1 MSTQVQACGMSLRDE
16 PGFPLVSIVMP
27 VMNEALFL
35 DAGLCAVQ
43 KQTFPGGSIE
53 IFVVD
58 GGSTDNTVACAEAFS
73 RKDKR
78 VRVISRGRLN
88 CPQAM
93 NAGIEQSRGKYVAKI
108 DGHGCVNERFI
119 ETAVAAMEA
128 NNGIHCVGGRI
139 VPITKTLAEKANS
152 IARFSPFGVGSGVYT
167 LEPKVQYVDT
177 VQCGVYRRD
186 ALVRA
191 GAFDPGLQFGED
203 EEVNYRITAQ
213 GGKIL
218 FHPEMVYQ
226 YCIRPSLKSLFRQ
239 YYGYGMARLKVL
251 RKFPAF
257 FRLKHIVPSA
267 LVLSV
272 ALSPI
277 WLLLPSPWG
286 VLAGVAPGLY
296 FCFIASASVYL
307 AARNRF
313 PALYRIAASLVALHY
328 GYGLGLLS
336 GVFSREN
343 RPSG

>member
-1 MSTQVQACGMSLRDE
+1 
-16 PGFPLVSIVMP
+16 MP

-35 DAGLCAVQ
+35 DAGLCAIQ
-43 KQTFPGGSIE
+43 NQTYPEGRME

-58 GGSTDNTVACAEAFS
+58 GGSTDNTVASAEAS
-73 RKDKR
+73 SKKDR
-78 VRVISRGRLN
+78 RIRVISRGRLN

-93 NAGIEQSRGKYVAKI
+93 NAGIDQSRGKYIAKI
-108 DGHGCVNERFI
+108 DGHGYVNERFI
-119 ETAVAAMEA
+119 EIAVAAMEA
-128 NNGIHCVGGRI
+128 DSGIHCVGGRI
-139 VPITKTLAEKANS
+139 VPITKTIAEKANS

-239 YYGYGMARLKVL
+239 YYGYGKARLKVL
-251 RKFPAF
+251 RKFPGF

-267 LVLSV
+267 VVLSV
-272 ALSPI
+272 TLSPL

-286 VLAGVAPGLY
+286 ILACVAPGLY
-296 FCFIASASVYL
+296 FCFIASGSIYL
-307 AARNRF
+307 AARNKF

-336 GVFSREN
+336 GFLSSEN
-343 RPSG
+343 RQNGNTPAE

>member
-1 MSTQVQACGMSLRDE
+1 
-16 PGFPLVSIVMP
+16 MP

-35 DAGLCAVQ
+35 DAGLCAIQ
-43 KQTFPGGSIE
+43 NQTYPEDRME

-58 GGSTDNTVACAEAFS
+58 GGSTDSTVACARAS
-73 RKDKR
+73 STKDKR
-78 VRVISRGRLN
+78 ICVISRGRLN

-93 NAGIEQSRGKYVAKI
+93 NAGIDQSRGNYVAKI
-108 DGHGCVNERFI
+108 DGHGFVNERFI

-128 NNGIHCVGGRI
+128 DSGIDCVGGRI
-139 VPITKTLAEKANS
+139 IPITKTLAEKANS

-226 YCIRPSLKSLFRQ
+226 YCIRPSIGSLFRQ

-251 RKFPAF
+251 RKFPGF
-257 FRLKHIVPSA
+257 LRLKHIVPTA
-267 LVLSV
+267 VVLSV

-277 WLLLPSPWG
+277 WLLLPLPWG
-286 VLAGVAPGLY
+286 ILACVAPGLY
-296 FCFIASASVYL
+296 FCFIASGSLYL

-313 PALYRIAASLVALHY
+313 PELHRIAASLVALHF

-336 GVFSREN
+336 GFFSREN
-343 RPSG
+343 RQNSNTSSG